1 MFNCLSLSPPL
12 GYEKLSKRNI
22 SFSVNLILVGVHRR
36 IQNPVKCLMELVAEV
51 ANCFLFLQNASS
63 YMFGRV
69 LNAPLNWRK
78 VFKNLL
84 GWSHWLGICRSK
96 ECHKSFKLINISNVY
111 HTEESLELQ
120 EVNIVDIQ
128 DRQRPLH
135 VLYIIPRSR
144 DLLLASLLIQVV

>member
-1 MFNCLSLSPPL
+1 MSM
-12 GYEKLSKRNI
+12 
-22 SFSVNLILVGVHRR
+22 
-36 IQNPVKCLMELVAEV
+36 MELVAEV

-135 VLYIIPRSR
+135 VLYIIPRSLKSVR
-144 DLLLASLLIQVV
+144 DSKKVSHKYVSQKPQKFWNHKLSWRFCHS